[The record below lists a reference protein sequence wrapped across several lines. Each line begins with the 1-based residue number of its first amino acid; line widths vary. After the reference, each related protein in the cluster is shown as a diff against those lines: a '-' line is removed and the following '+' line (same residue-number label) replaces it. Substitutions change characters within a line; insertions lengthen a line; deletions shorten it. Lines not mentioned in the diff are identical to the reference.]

1 MYFVL
6 VDMHNVLYMFASEFA
21 VIIVSINIMIIIITI
36 GYRWR
41 DFELSCPLTVR
52 TFVLTVD

>member
-21 VIIVSINIMIIIITI
+21 VIIVSIMIIIITI